1 VRSRLHRSRLTTVS
15 ALLALLPLAGL
26 AAGTTAHEPLKK
38 AAIGSVE
45 EHASQLIDLSDQIWG
60 YAETAFRETRS
71 AKALADYAER
81 QGFRVERGVD
91 AMPTAFIAE
100 YGSGKPVIGI
110 VGEYDALP
118 GISQQAQPTQAP
130 LEAGAAGHGCGHNL
144 FGAGS
149 LGAAVAIKEL
159 IEDGKL
165 KGTIRFYGTPAE
177 EDVGGKIYLTRDG
190 AFNGVDVMLA
200 WHPETSTRADM
211 VSNQAIMDVAVVYK
225 GRAAHAA
232 SDPWNGRSAA
242 DAAEAFTFG
251 INLLREHVR
260 PTVRMHY
267 VVQDAGDVPN
277 VVPQHARVWLWVRD
291 ESMQGVEAVLK
302 RIEDIAKGAA
312 LVAGVEYELIRQN
325 GTYQLL
331 INEAGARALDANLRY
346 LGPIRFSAED
356 EAFAKELQR
365 SAGSEPTG
373 LDTSITA
380 LDAQEFT
387 GGSTDVGDMSWVV
400 PTLHLSV
407 VTAPN
412 VPWHAWP
419 VVAASGMSI
428 GHTGMLYAA
437 KTLALTMVDLYEEP
451 RLRQAVR
458 AEFEADTKGFTYKA
472 YVPDGPPPMPQ

>member
-1 VRSRLHRSRLTTVS
+1 
-15 ALLALLPLAGL
+15 
-26 AAGTTAHEPLKK
+26 
-38 AAIGSVE
+38 
-45 EHASQLIDLSDQIWG
+45 
-60 YAETAFRETRS
+60 
-71 AKALADYAER
+71 
-81 QGFRVERGVD
+81 
-91 AMPTAFIAE
+91 
-100 YGSGKPVIGI
+100 
-110 VGEYDALP
+110 
-118 GISQQAQPTQAP
+118 
-130 LEAGAAGHGCGHNL
+130 
-144 FGAGS
+144 
-149 LGAAVAIKEL
+149 
-159 IEDGKL
+159 
-165 KGTIRFYGTPAE
+165 
-177 EDVGGKIYLTRDG
+177 
-190 AFNGVDVMLA
+190 
-200 WHPETSTRADM
+200 
-211 VSNQAIMDVAVVYK
+211 
-225 GRAAHAA
+225 
-232 SDPWNGRSAA
+232 
-242 DAAEAFTFG
+242 
-251 INLLREHVR
+251 
-260 PTVRMHY
+260 MHY

>member
-1 VRSRLHRSRLTTVS
+1 
-15 ALLALLPLAGL
+15 
-26 AAGTTAHEPLKK
+26 
-38 AAIGSVE
+38 
-45 EHASQLIDLSDQIWG
+45 
-60 YAETAFRETRS
+60 
-71 AKALADYAER
+71 
-81 QGFRVERGVD
+81 
-91 AMPTAFIAE
+91 
-100 YGSGKPVIGI
+100 
-110 VGEYDALP
+110 
-118 GISQQAQPTQAP
+118 
-130 LEAGAAGHGCGHNL
+130 
-144 FGAGS
+144 
-149 LGAAVAIKEL
+149 
-159 IEDGKL
+159 L

-472 YVPDGPPPMPQ
+472 YVRDGPPPMPQ